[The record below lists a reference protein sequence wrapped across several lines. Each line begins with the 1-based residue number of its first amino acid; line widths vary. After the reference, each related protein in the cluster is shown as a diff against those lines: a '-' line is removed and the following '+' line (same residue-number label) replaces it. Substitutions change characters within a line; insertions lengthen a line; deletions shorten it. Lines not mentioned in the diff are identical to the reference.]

1 MASKL
6 VLRQYIPLP
15 PYPAGDFDHGDVYL
29 QSGRIF
35 IANTAAGTVE
45 VVDGERLHYLATI
58 PGCPEASGVLC
69 AQEDA
74 LIFAA
79 ARGAGKLLVINP
91 TTNAVL
97 RIIGVGPRP
106 NGLAWDPRRHHLL
119 VADVQENRA
128 RLVDPQAG
136 KAMAE
141 VELPGRPRWAVYHQ
155 ARDRF
160 LVNIREPACVAV
172 LSADPFVLVER
183 FPVWSPG
190 PHGLDLDQD
199 GRRAFVACDGST
211 VVTLDLANGR
221 EQARVPIAGPPD
233 AIWHNHQLGRLY
245 VAIAHLGT
253 LDEAPGVINVVNTQ
267 SMTVEE
273 QIPTEVGAHTTAYDA
288 QRQRLYVFLPS
299 CRVAVYEESE
309 VP

>member
-6 VLRQYIPLP
+6 ILRQYIPLP
-15 PYPAGDFDHGDVYL
+15 SHPAGDFDHGDVYL
-29 QSGRIF
+29 QSGRVF
-35 IANTAAGTVE
+35 VANTAAGTVE
-45 VVDGERLHYLATI
+45 VVDGERLRHLATI

-69 AQEDA
+69 AQDDA

-79 ARGAGKLLVINP
+79 ARGAGKLLVIDP

-97 RIIGVGPRP
+97 RTVGVGPRP
-106 NGLAWDPRRHHLL
+106 NGLAWDPLRRHLL
-119 VADVQENRA
+119 VADVQENQA
-128 RLVDPQAG
+128 RLVDPQASEV
-136 KAMAE
+136 MAK

-155 ARDRF
+155 VAERF

-172 LSADPFVLVER
+172 LSADPFALVEQ

-190 PHGLDLDQD
+190 PHGLDLDQE

-211 VVTLDLANGR
+211 VVMLDLARGR
-221 EQARVPIAGPPD
+221 EQARVSIAGPPD
-233 AIWHNHQLGRLY
+233 AIWHNHRLGRLY
-245 VAIAHLGT
+245 VAIAHLGI

-273 QIPTEVGAHTTAYDA
+273 QIPTEVGAHTTAYDSL
-288 QRQRLYVFLPS
+288 RQRLYVFLPS

>member
-6 VLRQYIPLP
+6 ILRQYLPLP
-15 PYPAGDFDHGDVYL
+15 QHPAGDLDHGDVYL
-29 QSGRIF
+29 QSGRVF
-35 IANTAAGTVE
+35 VANTAAGTVE
-45 VVDGERLHYLATI
+45 VIDGEHLRHLATI
-58 PGCPEASGVLC
+58 PGCPQASGVLC
-69 AQEDA
+69 AQDDT

-79 ARGAGKLLVINP
+79 ARGAGKLLVIDP
-91 TTNAVL
+91 ATNAVL
-97 RIIGVGPRP
+97 RTVAVGPRP
-106 NGLAWDPRRHHLL
+106 NGLAWDRRRKRLL

-136 KAMAE
+136 EVMAQ

-172 LSADPFVLVER
+172 LAADPFALVEQ

-199 GRRAFVACDGST
+199 GRRAFVACDGGT
-211 VVTLDLANGR
+211 VVTLDLASGR
-221 EQARVPIAGPPD
+221 EQARVSIAGPPD
-233 AIWHNHQLGRLY
+233 AIWHNHRLGRLY
-245 VAIAHLGT
+245 VAIAHLGI

-267 SMTVEE
+267 SMTVED
-273 QIPTEVGAHTTAYDA
+273 QLPTEVGAHTTAYDA
-288 QRQRLYVFLPS
+288 LRQRLYVFLPS